1 MFSINIKGKANPKD
15 TQMVKLEMIIFKTGY
30 ARVTKVLQISGPI
43 KDWDNQ
49 SQSFKGNSSALISKN
64 KILFDLKN
72 QYQKVAEDWEYEGR
86 AWSPVELS
94 HCFDEVQ
101 TRKEEVKSLSVV
113 QMIDLLIDKFT
124 NKERYKNGK
133 IITSVNNARTYI
145 EIKGSLSRFTQE
157 EYNRGFSSYF
167 FKDITERFL
176 LDYTLYIQKIGIQN
190 GNKGGLTQKLR
201 RLRAIC
207 RYAEKMGIYGVD
219 MKAFECLGDN
229 IKW

>member
-1 MFSINIKGKANPKD
+1 M
-15 TQMVKLEMIIFKTGY
+15 
-30 ARVTKVLQISGPI
+30 
-43 KDWDNQ
+43 
-49 SQSFKGNSSALISKN
+49 
-64 KILFDLKN
+64 
-72 QYQKVAEDWEYEGR
+72 
-86 AWSPVELS
+86 
-94 HCFDEVQ
+94 
-101 TRKEEVKSLSVV
+101 KSLSVV

-133 IITSVNNARTYI
+133 IITSINNARVYK

-190 GNKGGLTQKLR
+190 GNKGGLNQKLR